1 MQEFGLLN
9 ITILIVYMSVM
20 MLLGLWFSRG
30 RDTADDYFLAGRS
43 MPWLVVGMSMFA
55 SLTSAVTYIGVP
67 AIAYYDNVSIFFGV
81 MASLLVAPLLTRLFY
96 SIYLRENVTTSY
108 QYIASR
114 FGPAARYSVSAL
126 FVLTRLGWLGNV
138 IFAPSLALSAATGLH
153 LSWCII
159 IIGALATAYT
169 VLGGLKAVL
178 WTDVFQFILLAGGA
192 VFIVFKLA
200 ADVDGGFAA
209 ILALA
214 VDNAKLDVLDF
225 RIDLFKMTA
234 AIALFSYLLSFMQDY
249 GVDQVTV
256 QRLISVGS
264 SKGIKRAVYFNAF
277 TDIIINAVLLFIG
290 LGLFAFFHGK
300 TLPEDVSGSAIL
312 PHYIVNYLPA
322 GISGLIVTA
331 IFAAAMSSLDSG
343 INSISTVIVN
353 DFIVPLKKD
362 ITEHR
367 KVSLGRL
374 LTFALGTIA
383 IISAFYAG
391 RIGDIV
397 KVTSSFLGMFSAP
410 VLVLFLVG
418 ILSRRGSFL
427 HWVPGLA
434 VSLGVSFYLQHFT
447 QVHWIYYFPAGFTAC
462 MGVTVLGIALFPG
475 SQKDQVS

>member
-9 ITILIVYMSVM
+9 ITILIVYMSIM

-30 RDTADDYFLAGRS
+30 RDTAEDYFLAGRS

-81 MASLLVAPLLTRLFY
+81 MASLLVAPLLTRVFY

-114 FGPAARYSVSAL
+114 FGPGARYCVSAL

-138 IFAPSLALSAATGLH
+138 IFAPSLALSAATGIH

-159 IIGALATAYT
+159 IIGFLATVYT

-178 WTDVFQFILLAGGA
+178 WTDVFQFVLLAGGA

-200 ADVDGGFAA
+200 ADVEGGFAG
-209 ILALA
+209 ILAQA
-214 VDNAKLDVLDF
+214 AENAKLDVLDF

-264 SKGIKRAVYFNAF
+264 IRGIKKAVYFNAF

-290 LGLFAFFHGK
+290 LGLFAFFK
-300 TLPEDVSGSAIL
+300 TTALPEDVQGSAIL

-343 INSISTVIVN
+343 INSVSTVIVN
-353 DFIVPLKKD
+353 DFIVPLKKGVS
-362 ITEHR
+362 EHQ
-367 KVSLGRL
+367 KVAIGRL
-374 LTFALGTIA
+374 LTFVLGIIA

-410 VLVLFLVG
+410 VLVLFLAG
-418 ILSRRGSFL
+418 ILSRKCTFL

-434 VSLGVSFYLQHFT
+434 VSLCVSFYLQQFT
-447 QVHWIYYFPAGFTAC
+447 QVHWIYYFPAGFISC
-462 MGVTVLGIALFPG
+462 FGVTVLGLLFFAKNNNA
-475 SQKDQVS
+475 QA